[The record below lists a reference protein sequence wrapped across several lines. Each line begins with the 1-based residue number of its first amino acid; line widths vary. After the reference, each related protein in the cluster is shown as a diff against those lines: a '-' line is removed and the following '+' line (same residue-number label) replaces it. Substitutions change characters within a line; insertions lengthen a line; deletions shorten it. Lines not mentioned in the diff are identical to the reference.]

1 MNTATSPKGLE
12 GLSLKS
18 LEAFRAIIQSGSA
31 TAAATSLGITQPAVS
46 RLLASFEQHV
56 GFALFYREKSRL
68 FPTEEALA
76 LFKEVE
82 LTLQGAERISL
93 LARNIFNS
101 DLGLLK
107 IVAPNS
113 FIAGPLADVVA
124 DFMRQ
129 HPRVNISLDT
139 HSPATARELVAHRSA
154 DCGFIQLPENHPGL
168 QVESMLQSHTVC
180 ALSPAHPL
188 ASKGRIEVQD
198 LLGQNLILLGKG
210 RYSRMQIDSIF
221 QQAGVPMKVKLETH
235 TVAIACTFARRNLGV
250 AIVNGMLAR
259 QYADNN
265 LLLIPFA
272 PALIYEY
279 GFITS
284 AHAPMSRLTTAFF
297 NHCRQSFGRMQDE
310 LIPKA

>member
-1 MNTATSPKGLE
+1 MSELHAQSP
-12 GLSLKS
+12 LSLKS
-18 LEAFRAIIQSGSA
+18 LEAFRAIIQTGSA
-31 TAAATSLGITQPAVS
+31 TAAANALGVTQPAIS
-46 RLLASFEQHV
+46 RLLAAFEEHV

-68 FPTEEALA
+68 FPTDEALA

-101 DLGLLK
+101 DLGWLK

-124 DFMRQ
+124 DFLRQ

-139 HSPATARELVAHRSA
+139 HSPASAREMVAHRSA

-168 QVESMLQSHTVC
+168 RVEPMLRSHTMC

-188 ASKGRIEVQD
+188 ATRSYIEVQD
-198 LLGQNLILLGKG
+198 LQGENLILLGKG
-210 RYSRMQIDSIF
+210 RYSRLQIDDIF
-221 QQAGVPMKVKLETH
+221 RQAKVPMKVKLETH
-235 TVAIACTFARRNLGV
+235 TVAIACTFAKRNLGV
-250 AIVNGMLAR
+250 AIVNDMLAR
-259 QYADNN
+259 QYADSN
-265 LLLIPFA
+265 LLLIPFK
-272 PALIYEY
+272 PTLIYEY

-284 AHAPMSRLTTAFF
+284 AHAPMSRLSQAFF
-297 NHCRQSFGRMQDE
+297 EHCQRAFSDMQADY
-310 LIPKA
+310 LATL